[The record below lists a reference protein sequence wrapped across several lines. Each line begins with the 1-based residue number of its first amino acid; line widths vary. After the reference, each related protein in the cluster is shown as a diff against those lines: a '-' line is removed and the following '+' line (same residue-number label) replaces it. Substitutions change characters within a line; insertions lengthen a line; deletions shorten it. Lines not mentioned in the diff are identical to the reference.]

1 MVSKI
6 FAGSGVRRVELP
18 AALWE
23 IGEAVFDGCR
33 GLRCLAFR
41 ARCDDPSAGEDACT
55 IGENAFRGCEGLREV
70 SVEAGCGARGSR
82 PRSGRSRS
90 GPSSSARG

>member
-18 AALWE
+18 ATPRE
-23 IGEAVFDGCR
+23 IGEAAFDGCQ
-33 GLRCLAFR
+33 GLRCLASR
-41 ARCDDPSAGEDACT
+41 EKCDDPSVGDDACA
-55 IGENAFRGCEGLREV
+55 IGENAFRGCGGLREV
-70 SVEAGCGARGSR
+70 RVEAGCGARGSR

-90 GPSSSARG
+90 GPSSSVRG